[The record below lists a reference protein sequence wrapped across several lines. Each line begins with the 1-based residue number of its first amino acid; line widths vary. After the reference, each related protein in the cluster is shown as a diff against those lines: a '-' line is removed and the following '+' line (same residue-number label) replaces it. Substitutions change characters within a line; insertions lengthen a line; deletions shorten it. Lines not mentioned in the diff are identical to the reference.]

1 MPTRQARKDSIP
13 PTMPPAEAIA
23 KLRRQIDRIAALE
36 QVPAGD
42 PSLEAWK
49 STTINILNAAF
60 GEPNGEMHR
69 NTREFATA
77 SSGLPIV
84 VAAFGYGAPDDSE
97 ERKRLTLVKRR
108 ALLESYIEQLQDVAP
123 PVAQM
128 PAYPYAFHPEI
139 ERVSGRLFRDGHY
152 KQAAFEA
159 YVRVITAVRE
169 VTGFVDDG
177 DSLMNL
183 AFGAEKRVPIVQ
195 VNQLQTQSELDEQK
209 GFMFLYKGI
218 VGLRHA
224 KAHSNTLFN
233 DPNRAHEYLA
243 VASLL
248 MRILE
253 KSKVNIVTAQPVK

>member
-1 MPTRQARKDSIP
+1 
-13 PTMPPAEAIA
+13 MPPAEAIA
-23 KLRRQIDRIAALE
+23 KLRRQIDRVAALE

-49 STTINILNAAF
+49 STTVNILSAAF

-77 SSGLPIV
+77 SSGLPVI
-84 VAAFGYGAPDDSE
+84 VAACGYGAPDDSE
-97 ERKRLTLVKRR
+97 ERKRLTLAKRR
-108 ALLESYIEQLQDVAP
+108 ALLESFIEQLQDLAP
-123 PVAQM
+123 PIAQM
-128 PAYPYAFHPEI
+128 PTYPYAFHPEI

-159 YVRVITAVRE
+159 YVRVITSVKEA
-169 VTGFVDDG
+169 TGIDDDG

-183 AFGAEKRVPIVQ
+183 AFGAEKRLPIIR
-195 VNQLQTQSELDEQK
+195 VNELQTQSELDEQK

-218 VGLRHA
+218 VGLRNA

-233 DPNRAHEYLA
+233 DPSRAHEYLA
-243 VASLL
+243 LASLL

-253 KSKVNIVTAQPVK
+253 ISQANSATAQSLK

>member
-1 MPTRQARKDSIP
+1 
-13 PTMPPAEAIA
+13 MPPAEAIA
-23 KLRRQIDRIAALE
+23 KLQRQIDRIDALE

-42 PSLEAWK
+42 PLLEAWK

-69 NTREFATA
+69 NTRTFASA
-77 SSGLPIV
+77 SSGLPLF
-84 VAAFGYGAPDDSE
+84 VAAYGYGAPDDSE
-97 ERKRLTLVKRR
+97 ERKRLTLAKRR
-108 ALLESYIEQLQDVAP
+108 ALLESFVEQLQDLTP
-123 PVAQM
+123 PIAQM

-152 KQAAFEA
+152 KQAAFEG

-169 VTGFVDDG
+169 ITGVDDDG

-183 AFGAEKRVPIVQ
+183 AFGAEKRAPMIQ
-195 VNQLQTQSELDEQK
+195 VNQLRTQSELDEQK

-218 VGLRHA
+218 VGLRNA

-233 DPNRAHEYLA
+233 DPSRAHEYLA
-243 VASLL
+243 LASLL

-253 KSKVNIVTAQPVK
+253 ISHVNTATAQSVK